1 MSESQVLLSEDSGGV
16 RTLTLNRPDRRN
28 AINRQLWEA
37 LANALRAAARD
48 TELRAL
54 VINGAGG
61 SFCSGA
67 DITTPEDIHP
77 RHKLR
82 RLTDVALA
90 LHELAVPTIAKV
102 TGVAVG
108 AGWNLALGCDFVVAT
123 PESRFCQIFS
133 KRGLSVDLGGSWLLP
148 KLVGLQQAKRLVLL
162 ADMIDADEART
173 LGLVTWVKAADE
185 IDAFVTELRLGWP
198 QGRPSPW
205 RRARRCSTT
214 APMRHCARRSQTRP
228 ARNRAISPPQT
239 LWRRTRRS
247 PRSETRRSLD
257 DGLYH
262 PDRSNKMRETVIVE
276 AVRTPVGKR
285 NGGLS
290 DMHAADLSAIV
301 LNALVERAGIDPE
314 IVDDVVWGCVSQVGD
329 QSSNIGRYSV
339 LAAGWPETIP
349 GTTINRACGSSQQ
362 ALDFAVQAV
371 MSGQQDVVVAGGVEV
386 MSRVPL
392 GSARATGMP
401 YGPKV
406 LARYADFSF
415 NQGISA
421 ELIAQKWGFSRT
433 RLDEYSA
440 RSHELAATA
449 QDDGAFETQI
459 MPVFT
464 DAEPVVADEGIRRGT
479 TVEKLAGLKP
489 AFKEDGV
496 IHAGNSSQIS
506 DGAAA
511 LLVMTAENA
520 VAMGLTPMVRYRAG
534 AVTGADPVLM
544 LTGPIPATE
553 KVLHKAGVGLGEV
566 GVFEVNEAFA
576 PVPLAWLAETGADE
590 DKLNPLGGAIALGHP
605 LGASG
610 AVLMTRMINHMRD
623 NGIRYGLQTMC
634 EGGGTA
640 NATLVELIA

>member
-1 MSESQVLLSEDSGGV
+1 
-16 RTLTLNRPDRRN
+16 
-28 AINRQLWEA
+28 
-37 LANALRAAARD
+37 
-48 TELRAL
+48 
-54 VINGAGG
+54 
-61 SFCSGA
+61 
-67 DITTPEDIHP
+67 
-77 RHKLR
+77 
-82 RLTDVALA
+82 
-90 LHELAVPTIAKV
+90 
-102 TGVAVG
+102 
-108 AGWNLALGCDFVVAT
+108 
-123 PESRFCQIFS
+123 
-133 KRGLSVDLGGSWLLP
+133 
-148 KLVGLQQAKRLVLL
+148 
-162 ADMIDADEART
+162 
-173 LGLVTWVKAADE
+173 
-185 IDAFVTELRLGWP
+185 
-198 QGRPSPW
+198 
-205 RRARRCSTT
+205 
-214 APMRHCARRSQTRP
+214 MR
-228 ARNRAISPPQT
+228 
-239 LWRRTRRS
+239 
-247 PRSETRRSLD
+247 
-257 DGLYH
+257 
-262 PDRSNKMRETVIVE
+262 DRSNKMRETVIVE

-301 LNALVERAGIDPE
+301 LNALMERAGVNPE

-339 LAAGWPETIP
+339 LAAGWPESIP

-392 GSARATGMP
+392 GAARATGMP

-406 LARYADFSF
+406 LARYGDFSF

-433 RLDEYSA
+433 RLDEYST
-440 RSHELAATA
+440 RSHELAAAA
-449 QDDGAFETQI
+449 QDSGAFESQI

-464 DAEPVVADEGIRRGT
+464 DGEPVVSDEGIRRGT

-511 LLVMTAENA
+511 MLVMTAERA
-520 VAMGLTPMVRYRAG
+520 IALGLTPIARYRAG

-553 KVLHKAGVGLGEV
+553 KVLHKAGVRLDEV

-590 DKLNPLGGAIALGHP
+590 AKLNPLGGAIALGHP

-610 AVLMTRMINHMRD
+610 AVLMTRMVNHMRD
-623 NGIRYGLQTMC
+623 NGIRFGLQTMC

-640 NATLVELIA
+640 NATLVELIS